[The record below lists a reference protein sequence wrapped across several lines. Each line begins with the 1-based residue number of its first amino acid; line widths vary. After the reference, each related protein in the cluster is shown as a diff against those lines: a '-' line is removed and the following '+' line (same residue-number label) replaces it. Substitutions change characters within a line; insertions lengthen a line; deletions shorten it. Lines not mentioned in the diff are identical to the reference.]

1 MVERIEAPQRR
12 STRVLYKATVF
23 VQWCKSSK
31 VDFNSPYMEQI
42 AHFLVYLFQKRN
54 LQPSTIDGY
63 NTAIADKV
71 GNSSLNR
78 EVANNVS

>member
-12 STRVLYKATVF
+12 STRALYKATVF

-31 VDFNSPYMEQI
+31 VDFNSPY